1 MIREPV
7 LDVICSLYPNIH
19 PLLWLN
25 PHLASVSIPERGT
38 TSLVIDDLCQ
48 ICPLALSNVLSI
60 ATMYGST
67 SLSFTNRFPIV
78 DILSLMST
86 DIVESLLSNVLLS
99 GRLVNPHAFNTFL
112 LYG

>member
-1 MIREPV
+1 MEFI
-7 LDVICSLYPNIH
+7 SKYPT
-19 PLLWLN
+19 LGVTELN
-25 PHLASVSIPERGT
+25 PHLAPISIPERGNT
-38 TSLVIDDLCQ
+38 PLIMDDLCQ
-48 ICPLALSNVLSI
+48 RWPLALSNVLSI

-67 SLSFTNRFPIV
+67 NLSFTNRFPIV
-78 DILSLMST
+78 DILSLMCT